1 MNALV
6 KLRRTERVQRQDLN
20 KCFIVADFVREIS
33 QQSSDR
39 SKKGGTSYWTMD
51 CFRNRVGGGNF

>member
-1 MNALV
+1 VLVELV
-6 KLRRTERVQRQDLN
+6 KFSGSFLIIADL
-20 KCFIVADFVREIS
+20 VREIS

-51 CFRNRVGGGNF
+51 FFRNGVGGSNF

>member
-1 MNALV
+1 VLVELV
-6 KLRRTERVQRQDLN
+6 KFSGSFL
-20 KCFIVADFVREIS
+20 IADFVREIS

-51 CFRNRVGGGNF
+51 RFRNRVGGGNF